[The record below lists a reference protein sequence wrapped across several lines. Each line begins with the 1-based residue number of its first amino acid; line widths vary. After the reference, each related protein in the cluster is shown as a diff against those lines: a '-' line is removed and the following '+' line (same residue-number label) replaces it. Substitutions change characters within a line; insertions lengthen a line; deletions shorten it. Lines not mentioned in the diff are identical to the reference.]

1 MRWSS
6 RAALLIAV
14 AAIAGAGLGG
24 CMSKAKRHLYAAED
38 LFEKR
43 DLKGAKLELLEA
55 IKADPDLLDAH
66 KSLAHVDEY
75 LGDEEGAA
83 REYEAA
89 SRLDPTDTKL
99 LNKARYYRQMR
110 ELESAASR
118 ALDDIKAGRA
128 EEGLNTLNGIATDT
142 KHKSARDKAIAALRD
157 AAPMLAQQGDSLNQA
172 KKYDDAVKNYGL
184 ALRAYITIG
193 QASGK
198 PQLDPKADAPIR
210 SINAAAAAG
219 GATDRAFAILNDV
232 VAFDPDN
239 KAANAELAKAYLAR
253 KPPDYATAA
262 DLMERAGASEA
273 EVKSL
278 RARAKRGSGE

>member
-1 MRWSS
+1 MRWS
-6 RAALLIAV
+6 RGALRLILV
-14 AAIAGAGLGG
+14 VLIVSAGLPG

-43 DLKGAKLELLEA
+43 DLKGAKLELREA
-55 IKADPDLLDAH
+55 IKEDPDLLDAH

-83 REYEAA
+83 REYETA
-89 SRLDPTDTKL
+89 SRLDPADTKL

-110 ELESAASR
+110 ELEGAAGK

-128 EEGLNTLNGIATDT
+128 EEGINTLNGIAADT
-142 KHKSARDKAIAALRD
+142 KHRGARDRAIAVLRE
-157 AAPMLAQQGDSLNQA
+157 AAPLIAEQGDSSSQA
-172 KKYDDAVKNYGL
+172 KKYDDAVKNYAL
-184 ALRAYITIG
+184 AIRAYLLIG
-193 QASGK
+193 ESTGK
-198 PQLDPKADAPIR
+198 QRLDPKVEPLMR
-210 SINAAAAAG
+210 SLDAAG
-219 GATDRAFAILNDV
+219 GGQDRSFGILNDV

-239 KAANAELAKAYLAR
+239 KVANAELAKAYLAR

-262 DLMERAGASEA
+262 DLMERAGASDA

-278 RARAKRGSGE
+278 RARAKHH

>member
-1 MRWSS
+1 VR
-6 RAALLIAV
+6 LILFV
-14 AAIAGAGLGG
+14 LIVSAGLAG

-43 DLKGAKLELLEA
+43 DLKGAKLELREA
-55 IKADPDLLDAH
+55 IKEDPDLLDAH

-83 REYEAA
+83 REYETA
-89 SRLDPTDTKL
+89 SRLDPADTKL

-110 ELESAASR
+110 ELEGAASK

-128 EEGLNTLNGIATDT
+128 EEGINTLNGIAADT
-142 KHKSARDKAIAALRD
+142 KHRGARDRAIAALRE
-157 AAPMLAQQGDSLNQA
+157 AAPLIAEQGDSSSQA

-184 ALRAYITIG
+184 AIRAYLMIAEST
-193 QASGK
+193 GK
-198 PQLDPKADAPIR
+198 QQLDPKVEPLMR
-210 SINAAAAAG
+210 SLDAAAEAG
-219 GATDRAFAILNDV
+219 GVQDRAFGILNDV
-232 VAFDPDN
+232 VAFDSEN
-239 KAANAELAKAYLAR
+239 KVANAELAKAYLAR

-262 DLMERAGASEA
+262 DLMERAGAPDA

-278 RARAKRGSGE
+278 RVRAKRH

>member
-1 MRWSS
+1 MRWS
-6 RAALLIAV
+6 RGALRLILV
-14 AAIAGAGLGG
+14 VLIVSAGLPG

-43 DLKGAKLELLEA
+43 DLKGAKLELREA
-55 IKADPDLLDAH
+55 IKEDPDLLDAH

-83 REYEAA
+83 REYETA
-89 SRLDPTDTKL
+89 SRLDPADTKL

-110 ELESAASR
+110 ELEGAAGK

-128 EEGLNTLNGIATDT
+128 EEGINTLNGIAADT
-142 KHKSARDKAIAALRD
+142 KHRGARDRAIAVLRE
-157 AAPMLAQQGDSLNQA
+157 AAPLIAEQGDSSSQA
-172 KKYDDAVKNYGL
+172 KKYDAAVKNYGL
-184 ALRAYITIG
+184 AIRAYLMIAEST
-193 QASGK
+193 GK
-198 PQLDPKADAPIR
+198 QQLDPKVEPLMR
-210 SINAAAAAG
+210 SLDAAG
-219 GATDRAFAILNDV
+219 GGQDRSFGILNDV

-239 KAANAELAKAYLAR
+239 KVANAELAKAYLAR

-262 DLMERAGASEA
+262 DLMERAGASDA

-278 RARAKRGSGE
+278 RARAKHH

>member
-1 MRWSS
+1 MRLSK

-43 DLKGAKLELLEA
+43 DLKGAKLELREA
-55 IKADPDLLDAH
+55 IKDDPGLLDAH
-66 KSLAHVDEY
+66 KSLAHVNEY

-83 REYEAA
+83 REYEIA
-89 SRLDPTDTKL
+89 SRLDPADNKL

-110 ELESAASR
+110 ELENSAGK

-128 EEGLNTLNGIATDT
+128 EEGINTLNSIATDT
-142 KHKSARDKAIAALRD
+142 KHKSAHDRAAAALRE
-157 AAPMLAQQGDSLNQA
+157 AAPLIAQQGDSLYQA
-172 KKYDDAVKNYGL
+172 KKYDEAVKTYGL
-184 ALRAYITIG
+184 AIRAYLMIAEAT
-193 QASGK
+193 GK
-198 PQLDPKADAPIR
+198 QQLDPKAEPSLR
-210 SINAAAAAG
+210 SLNAAAEAG
-219 GATDRAFAILNDV
+219 GVRDRAFTILNDV
-232 VAFDPDN
+232 VAFDADN
-239 KAANAELAKAYLAR
+239 KVANAELAKAYLTR

-262 DLMERAGASEA
+262 DLMERAGAPEA

-278 RARAKRGSGE
+278 RARAKGP

>member
-1 MRWSS
+1 MRWS
-6 RAALLIAV
+6 RGAVRLILFV
-14 AAIAGAGLGG
+14 LIVSAGLAG

-43 DLKGAKLELLEA
+43 DLKGAKLELREA
-55 IKADPDLLDAH
+55 IKEDPDLLDAH

-83 REYEAA
+83 REYETA
-89 SRLDPTDTKL
+89 SRLDPADTKL

-110 ELESAASR
+110 ELEGAASK

-128 EEGLNTLNGIATDT
+128 EEGINTLNGIAADT
-142 KHKSARDKAIAALRD
+142 KHRGARDRAIAALRE
-157 AAPMLAQQGDSLNQA
+157 AAPLIAEQGDSSSQA

-184 ALRAYITIG
+184 AIRAYLMIAEST
-193 QASGK
+193 GK
-198 PQLDPKADAPIR
+198 QQLDPKVEPLMR
-210 SINAAAAAG
+210 SLDAAAEAG
-219 GATDRAFAILNDV
+219 GVQDRAFGILNDV
-232 VAFDPDN
+232 VAFDSEN
-239 KAANAELAKAYLAR
+239 KVANAELAKAYLAR

-262 DLMERAGASEA
+262 DLMERAGAPDA

-278 RARAKRGSGE
+278 RVRAKRH

>member
-1 MRWSS
+1 MRCSS
-6 RAALLIAV
+6 KAAVLIAV
-14 AAIAGAGLGG
+14 ATIAGAGLGG

-43 DLKGAKLELLEA
+43 DLKGAKLELEAA
-55 IKADPDLLDAH
+55 IKDDPDLLDAH

-75 LGDEEGAA
+75 LGDEEGAG

-89 SRLDPTDTKL
+89 SRLDPADSKV

-110 ELESAASR
+110 ELENSASK

-128 EEGLNTLNGIATDT
+128 EEGVSTLNAILNDS
-142 KHKSARDKAIAALRD
+142 KHKSARDRAVAALRN
-157 AAPMLAQQGDSLNQA
+157 AAPIIAQQGDSLYQA
-172 KKYDDAVKNYGL
+172 KKYDDAVKTYGL
-184 ALRAYITIG
+184 AIRAYLLIAEATNK
-193 QASGK
+193 A
-198 PQLDPKADAPIR
+198 QLDPKAEGSIR
-210 SINAAAAAG
+210 SLNAAATAG
-219 GATDRAFAILNDV
+219 GVPDRAFTILNDV

-239 KAANAELAKAYLAR
+239 KVANTELAKAYLAR

-262 DLMERAGASEA
+262 DLMERAGAPEA

-278 RARAKRGSGE
+278 RARAKHR